1 MRTEA
6 MKKKRKLKWNQNKM
20 EKINERVT
28 TGRMRRMKFK
38 VAEGERLK
46 IKIQKK
52 NKNKQEK

>member
-1 MRTEA
+1 

-46 IKIQKK
+46 IKIKKK